1 MESGGRVWYKIN
13 RAKDLDPIPKAH
25 PMNTH
30 CNTAPAQSQ
39 AQELSLE
46 FEDGLEFAAL
56 GKRQVVARLDG
67 GTITSDA
74 GGLILR
80 EVDTALR
87 LIDRLS
93 GCFSDKRDPDLIEH
107 SVRDLLA
114 QRIFGLALGY
124 EDLNDHD
131 TLRRDPLLA
140 TLAGKLDPS
149 GASRSRQRDQGAAL
163 AGKSTLDRL
172 ELTKDGKHRYCK
184 IVHDPAKL
192 ADLFVELFLDAYKK
206 PPRALTLD
214 LDTTD
219 ATLHGQQ
226 EGIHF
231 DAYYDS
237 HCYTPLYIFAA
248 GHLLCARLV
257 TSDLDE
263 APPALEELKRIVPL
277 IRRRWPRTRLIVRAD
292 SAFAREDLL
301 AWCEGEGVDY
311 AIGLAKNS
319 RLEEALAPQMA
330 AARMLFEQSGQPSR
344 IFGDF
349 EYQTRKSWSRARRV
363 VGKAEHLA
371 GGANPRFVVT
381 SLPTAAR
388 RLYEKR
394 YCARGE
400 AAENRIKEQKLDLF
414 SDRTS
419 CHTLKANQFR
429 LWLSGFAYV
438 LLHGL
443 RRLGLRGTE
452 LERATCGTIRLKLL
466 KVGAQVVVSARRVLF
481 RLAGGWPLAGLFA
494 RAVKT
499 LRSARPL
506 LDA

>member
-1 MESGGRVWYKIN
+1 
-13 RAKDLDPIPKAH
+13 
-25 PMNTH
+25 MNTH
-30 CNTAPAQSQ
+30 CSTAPAEIQVPD
-39 AQELSLE
+39 LSLE
-46 FEDGLEFAAL
+46 YENGLGFEAL

-74 GGLILR
+74 GGLLLR
-80 EVDTALR
+80 EVDATLR
-87 LIDRLS
+87 VLDRLTA
-93 GCFSDKRDPDLIEH
+93 CFTDQRDPDLIEH
-107 SVRDLLA
+107 SVRELLA
-114 QRIFGLALGY
+114 QRIFALTLGY

-140 TLAGKLDPS
+140 TLVGKLDPT
-149 GASRSRQRDQGAAL
+149 GAGRPRQRDQGAAL
-163 AGKSTLDRL
+163 AGKSTLNRL
-172 ELTKDGKHRYCK
+172 ELTKADKDRYHK

-206 PPRALTLD
+206 PPRAITLD

-219 ATLHGQQ
+219 DTLHGQQ

-237 HCYTPLYIFAA
+237 HCYTPLYIFAD
-248 GHLLCARLV
+248 GHLLCARLL

-277 IRRRWPRTRLIVRAD
+277 IRQRWPKTRLIVRGD
-292 SAFAREDLL
+292 SAFSREALM

-311 AIGLAKNS
+311 VLGQAKNS
-319 RLEEALAPQMA
+319 RLNALLAPQMA
-330 AARMLFEQSGQPSR
+330 QAKALFEETKQAARVYGSFQ
-344 IFGDF
+344 
-349 EYQTRKSWSRARRV
+349 YQTLKSWSRERRV

-381 SLPTAAR
+381 TLPTAAR

-419 CHTLKANQFR
+419 CHALKANQLR
-429 LWLSGFAYV
+429 LWLSSFAYT
-438 LLHGL
+438 LLAGL
-443 RRLGLRGTE
+443 RRLGLRGTA
-452 LERATCGTIRLKLL
+452 LARATCGTIRLRLL
-466 KVGAQVVVSARRVLF
+466 KVGAQVVVSVRRVLF
-481 RLAGGWPLAGLFA
+481 RLAGGWPLAGAFRVALQN
-494 RAVKT
+494 
-499 LRSARPL
+499 LRCRDEEL
-506 LDA
+506 I

>member
-1 MESGGRVWYKIN
+1 
-13 RAKDLDPIPKAH
+13 
-25 PMNTH
+25 MNTH
-30 CNTAPAQSQ
+30 CSTAPTKIQ

-46 FEDGLEFAAL
+46 FGDTLEFDPL
-56 GKRQVVARLDG
+56 GARQVVARLDG

-74 GGLILR
+74 GGLLLR
-80 EVDTALR
+80 EVDAALG

-93 GCFSDKRDPDLIEH
+93 GCFTDKRDPDLIEH
-107 SVRDLLA
+107 TVRELLA
-114 QRIFGLALGY
+114 QRVFGLALGY

-140 TLAGKLDPS
+140 TLAGKLDPT
-149 GASRSRQRDQGAAL
+149 GAGRSRQRDQGAAL

-192 ADLFVELFLDAYKK
+192 ADLFVELFLEAYKK
-206 PPRALTLD
+206 PPRAITLD

-219 ATLHGQQ
+219 DTLHGQQ

-237 HCYTPLYIFAA
+237 HCYMPLYIFAD
-248 GHLLCARLV
+248 GHLLCARLL
-257 TSDLDE
+257 TSELDE
-263 APPALEELKRIVPL
+263 APPALEELQRIVPL
-277 IRRRWPRTRLIVRAD
+277 IRKRWPKTRLIVRAD
-292 SAFAREDLL
+292 SAFAREELM
-301 AWCEGEGVDY
+301 AWCEGAGVDY
-311 AIGLAKNS
+311 LLGLAKNS
-319 RLEEALAPQMA
+319 RLEERLAPQRA
-330 AARMLFEQSGQPSR
+330 AARILFEQSGQPAR
-344 IFGDF
+344 IFADF
-349 EYQTRKSWSRARRV
+349 QYQTRRSWSRERRV
-363 VGKAEHLA
+363 VGKAEHLS

-381 SLPTAAR
+381 TLPTAAR

-414 SDRTS
+414 SGRTS
-419 CHTLKANQFR
+419 CHALQANQFR
-429 LWLSGFAYV
+429 LWLSSFAYV

-452 LERATCGTIRLKLL
+452 LERASCGTIRLKLL
-466 KVGAQVVVSARRVLF
+466 KVGAQVLVSVRRVLF
-481 RLAGGWPLAGLFA
+481 RLAEGWPLAGLFA
-494 RAVKT
+494 RALKK

>member
-1 MESGGRVWYKIN
+1 
-13 RAKDLDPIPKAH
+13 
-25 PMNTH
+25 MNTH
-30 CNTAPAQSQ
+30 CSTAPAEIQ
-39 AQELSLE
+39 AQDLSLE
-46 FEDGLEFAAL
+46 FGDGLEFEAL

-87 LIDRLS
+87 LIDRLG
-93 GCFSDKRDPDLIEH
+93 GCFTDRRDPDLIEH
-107 SVRDLLA
+107 SVRELLA
-114 QRIFGLALGY
+114 QRIFALALGY

-140 TLAGKLDPS
+140 TLAGKLDPT
-149 GASRSRQRDQGAAL
+149 GADRSRQRDQGAAL

-172 ELTKDGKHRYCK
+172 ELTKDGQHRYCK
-184 IVHDPAKL
+184 IVHNPARL

-206 PPRALTLD
+206 PPRAIMLD

-219 ATLHGQQ
+219 DTLHGQQ

-231 DAYYDS
+231 DAYYGS
-237 HCYTPLYIFAA
+237 HCYTPLYIFAD
-248 GHLLCARLV
+248 GHLLCARLL

-263 APPALEELKRIVPL
+263 APPALEELKRIIPL
-277 IRRRWPRTRLIVRAD
+277 IRQRWPKTRLIVRGD
-292 SAFAREDLL
+292 SAFSREALM

-311 AIGLAKNS
+311 VLGQAKNA
-319 RLEEALAPQMA
+319 RLNALLAPQMA
-330 AARMLFEQSGQPSR
+330 EAKALFEETKQAARV
-344 IFGDF
+344 FGSF
-349 EYQTRKSWSRARRV
+349 PYRTLKSWSRERRV
-363 VGKAEHLA
+363 VGKAEHLC

-381 SLPTAAR
+381 TLPTEPR
-388 RLYEKR
+388 RLYERR

-419 CHTLKANQFR
+419 CHTLQANQLR
-429 LWLSGFAYV
+429 LWLSSFAYV
-438 LLHGL
+438 LLAGL
-443 RRLGLRGTE
+443 RRLALRGTQ

-466 KVGAQVVVSARRVLF
+466 KVGAQVLVSVRRVLF
-481 RLAGGWPLAGLFA
+481 RLAGGWPLAGLFRVA
-494 RAVKT
+494 
-499 LRSARPL
+499 LRNLRLQEPRL
-506 LDA
+506 T